1 MNKQS
6 GRAATSIVDAARADV
21 RNLAER
27 ELWTPEMTAELDRVF
42 EQSATQAL
50 RAPRY
55 SERSLVL
62 RRVTRLLVPRR
73 ARPYLRRAL
82 AIVERPLDALAARR
96 DR

>member
-1 MNKQS
+1 MNEQS
-6 GRAATSIVDAARADV
+6 GRAASSIVDAARADV

-27 ELWTPEMTAELDRVF
+27 KLWTPEMTAELGRVF
-42 EQSATQAL
+42 ERSAAQAL

-62 RRVTRLLVPRR
+62 RRVARLLVPRR
-73 ARPYLRRAL
+73 ARRYLRRAL
-82 AIVERPLDALAARR
+82 AIVERPLDVLAARR